1 MERYPKIAKLIN
13 NVDIE
18 NYPAYKE
25 CVKGVAEITA
35 LDENYIPFIWEELLS
50 TVLNSCNITV
60 KYDTK
65 QAVSN
70 WIDAAFMW
78 NANVYAPLARE
89 GYFPFPVSGEYYDF
103 GFSRELG
110 YLEGVTNPYLRR
122 YILAIALFEILRYYV
137 KEEMPK
143 PLYDVWKGLIKNEH
157 SFEERDMWE
166 IILGNWP
173 VQIDWN
179 YYDLQFDGKNFAFLA
194 NKQSRLKEYVFPTKP
209 IQNSY
214 MVMDRVYAGEY
225 PRDLDEQK
233 STEKIKQFERFG
245 ITHFIDLTEEGEL
258 RPYDQMLASPIQHIR
273 FPIQDVSI
281 PANIESVKDL
291 IGQIHGILNESDRN
305 KVYIHCWGGVGRTGT
320 IVGCLLSHQ
329 HNYDFEETMN
339 ALTRAFS
346 DCPKSA
352 YRETPETKEQRDFIA
367 RYAAEMKQEELGR
380 QALMM
385 WKMGAGNSAKRFNGE
400 NPIPQKTKVATK
412 ESWNIEPMPEKH
424 TTIPM
429 DESIPSAAMGIV
441 KYGHIPDAMED
452 HWFMYCDET
461 TIRYYRSWTGFCI
474 YVAKYEDDGET
485 CRITELMVNREP
497 EQYTSTDKEHDVA
510 LFMALLTEE
519 YGGDAS
525 EYWKKVF

>member
-50 TVLNSCNITV
+50 AVLNSCNITV

-110 YLEGVTNPYLRR
+110 YLDGVTNPYLRR

-157 SFEERDMWE
+157 SFEERDMWQV
-166 IILGNWP
+166 ILGNWP

-179 YYDLQFDGKNFAFLA
+179 YYDLQFDGKNFALLA

-209 IQNSY
+209 IQNSN

-258 RPYDQMLASPIQHIR
+258 RPYDQMLATQMQHIR
-273 FPIQDVSI
+273 FPIHDVSI
-281 PANIESVKDL
+281 PANMESVKDL

-329 HNYDFEETMN
+329 HNYDYKETMN

-352 YRETPETKEQRDFIA
+352 YRETPETKGSEISLQG
-367 RYAAEMKQEELGR
+367 ML
-380 QALMM
+380 
-385 WKMGAGNSAKRFNGE
+385 
-400 NPIPQKTKVATK
+400 QK
-412 ESWNIEPMPEKH
+412 
-424 TTIPM
+424 
-429 DESIPSAAMGIV
+429 
-441 KYGHIPDAMED
+441 
-452 HWFMYCDET
+452 
-461 TIRYYRSWTGFCI
+461 
-474 YVAKYEDDGET
+474 
-485 CRITELMVNREP
+485 
-497 EQYTSTDKEHDVA
+497 
-510 LFMALLTEE
+510 
-519 YGGDAS
+519 
-525 EYWKKVF
+525 